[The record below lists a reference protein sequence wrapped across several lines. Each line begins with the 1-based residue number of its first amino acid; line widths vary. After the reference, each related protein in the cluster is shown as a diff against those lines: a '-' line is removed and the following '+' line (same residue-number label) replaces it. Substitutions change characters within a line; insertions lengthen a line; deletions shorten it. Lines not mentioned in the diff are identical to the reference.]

1 MQKSFRGV
9 VVIVYEQ
16 KDGVE
21 IETENG
27 KFVYHIPSDGV
38 LKVQLPPSYKVESEE
53 YFIDVEGKKIK
64 LFSSSSQS
72 NKGESTG
79 NTVQKEIDSKVFIYD
94 QEMGMEM
101 VDKTKV
107 VFKTF
112 IISTPDE
119 IQAFRKQKGRIITKA
134 VGGIDIGI

>member
-1 MQKSFRGV
+1 
-9 VVIVYEQ
+9 
-16 KDGVE
+16 
-21 IETENG
+21 
-27 KFVYHIPSDGV
+27 

-53 YFIDVEGKKIK
+53 YFTDVEGKKIK

-72 NKGESTG
+72 NKGEYTG
-79 NTVQKEIDSKVFIYD
+79 NTVQKEMDSKVFIYD
-94 QEMGMEM
+94 QEMGMEV